1 IVPMF
6 TWGFRRS
13 NFAFAMIHS
22 FSQNSVFPEPYPYIQ
37 VTLRNRQAAAQTS
50 LLWSPRRESNA

>member
-22 FSQNSVFPEPYPYIQ
+22 FSQNTVFQNPNGI
-37 VTLRNRQAAAQTS
+37 RQALTRTDSNLASTTRS
-50 LLWSPRRESNA
+50 WSPRRESNA